1 MDDKWLH
8 EVKELLKEI
17 DIEQIK
23 IMPSV
28 NDNTGNFHKPS
39 VISCVFWR
47 YGYINAFDMPIARKH
62 KITGNTEVRRYNE
75 TFQYWG
81 WMEVND
87 KYKTEFVAKKYW
99 L

>member
-1 MDDKWLH
+1 MGH
-8 EVKELLKEI
+8 
-17 DIEQIK
+17 IK
-23 IMPSV
+23 IMPSI
-28 NDNTGNFHKPS
+28 NDSTGNLHKPS
-39 VISCVFWR
+39 VIASFFWH

-62 KITGNTEVRRYNE
+62 RITRMVEVRRYNE
-75 TFQYWG
+75 TFQYWS